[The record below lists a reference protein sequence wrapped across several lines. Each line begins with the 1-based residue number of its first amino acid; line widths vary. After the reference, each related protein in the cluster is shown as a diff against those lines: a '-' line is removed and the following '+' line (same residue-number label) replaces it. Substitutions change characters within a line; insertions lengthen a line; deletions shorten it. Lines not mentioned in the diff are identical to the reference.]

1 MRISVDISLYPLTED
16 YVEPILAF
24 IAQLESNSKLIVKR
38 NSLSTQVFGEY
49 RDVMDMLDKEIE
61 VVNTRQMI
69 ALFIINMV
77 ILNVIKMLFSC
88 NISPIDNKCS
98 IPFHDKPPF

>member
-24 IAQLESNSKLIVKR
+24 INTLEANPKLVIKR

-49 RDVMDMLDKEIE
+49 RDVMAAMNSEIE
-61 VVNTRQMI
+61 AVFAELPHSVFVLKLVGTDR
-69 ALFIINMV
+69 ADV
-77 ILNVIKMLFSC
+77 T
-88 NISPIDNKCS
+88 D
-98 IPFHDKPPF
+98 

>member
-49 RDVMDMLDKEIE
+49 RDVMDMLDKEIPHS
-61 VVNTRQMI
+61 VFAMKFVGTDRADI
-69 ALFIINMV
+69 VDL
-77 ILNVIKMLFSC
+77 
-88 NISPIDNKCS
+88 
-98 IPFHDKPPF
+98 

>member
-24 IAQLESNSKLIVKR
+24 INTLEANPKLVIKR

-49 RDVMDMLDKEIE
+49 HDVMAAMNSEIE
-61 VVNTRQMI
+61 AVFAELPHSVFVLKLVGTDR
-69 ALFIINMV
+69 ADV
-77 ILNVIKMLFSC
+77 T
-88 NISPIDNKCS
+88 D
-98 IPFHDKPPF
+98 

>member
-24 IAQLESNSKLIVKR
+24 ILTLENNPKLVVKR

-49 RDVMDMLDKEIE
+49 RDVMDTIDSEMETVFKH
-61 VVNTRQMI
+61 VPHSVFAMK
-69 ALFIINMV
+69 FIGTDRADIV
-77 ILNVIKMLFSC
+77 DV
-88 NISPIDNKCS
+88 
-98 IPFHDKPPF
+98 